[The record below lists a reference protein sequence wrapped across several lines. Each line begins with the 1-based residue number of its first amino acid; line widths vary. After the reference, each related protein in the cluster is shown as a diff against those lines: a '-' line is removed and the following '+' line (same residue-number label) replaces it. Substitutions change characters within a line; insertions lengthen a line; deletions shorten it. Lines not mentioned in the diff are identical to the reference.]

1 MENIEAEKPVNPAR
15 QELSRPVFTQKLTV
29 NSLQAQRVVERS
41 FSRVSRSLFSLEVIL
56 RIIGRKDAIDEVEKV
71 ITSSIKTV
79 ADDLDKTQ
87 TQLKTI
93 MDSNGIDSVPAYTN
107 PQIVEFE
114 IFSPKT
120 VQFIRLITKLDT
132 LMGYVDTLWMNSE
145 LDNVQRATL
154 TYEWQQRLNRLAAR
168 IIGIEKH
175 ARIAAYK
182 EGKQQEVD
190 AQAPAQTEDVEL
202 DEASEAGDTPLATLH
217 AETEA

>member
-1 MENIEAEKPVNPAR
+1 MENIEAEKPLNPAR

-202 DEASEAGDTPLATLH
+202 DEASEAGDAPLATLH

>member
-202 DEASEAGDTPLATLH
+202 DEASEAGDAPLATLH

>member
-1 MENIEAEKPVNPAR
+1 MENIEAEKPLNPAR